1 MKRFLLGLLVLASA
15 SVAVQAGSPP
25 VSVSQALL
33 RWLPGDLPM
42 AGYFRI
48 TSHATSPLSLVGATS
63 PAFGE
68 VMLHRSV
75 EEAGVSHMEHVD
87 HVTLNPGQTVS
98 FAPGGYHLMLM
109 QRRQDVQAG
118 QEVPMTLR
126 FSDGET
132 VTTSFRVVGAQGQ

>member
-1 MKRFLLGLLVLASA
+1 MKRFVLSVVLLTALMAA
-15 SVAVQAGSPP
+15 YASPP
-25 VSVSQALL
+25 PVTVSRAHI

-48 TSHATSPLSLVGATS
+48 TSHAASPLYLVGATS
-63 PAFGE
+63 TAFGA

-75 EEAGVSHMEHVD
+75 EEGGVSHMEHVD
-87 HVTLNPGQTVS
+87 RVTLEPAGTVE

-109 QRRQDVQAG
+109 QRMQDMHAG
-118 QEVPMTLR
+118 QEVPVTLR

-132 VTTSFRVVGAQGQ
+132 LTAQFRVVGAQGE